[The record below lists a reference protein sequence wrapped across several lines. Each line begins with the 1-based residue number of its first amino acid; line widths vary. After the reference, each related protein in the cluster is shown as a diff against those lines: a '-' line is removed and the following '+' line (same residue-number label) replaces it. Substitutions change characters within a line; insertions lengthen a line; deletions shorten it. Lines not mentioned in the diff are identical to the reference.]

1 MGEMKGRESGGGEE
15 RRDGM
20 VEDGE
25 ENKKEEK
32 KRKRE
37 KKKENAERKKEK
49 KKERAGKE
57 KEKKREKKK
66 EQEYGKK
73 EFAVQGGD
81 TLLTYLTAN
90 NIKISSSCAGKAS
103 CGYCKVQVPD
113 GGGQILPTEEIWMSR
128 QEKLN
133 NMRLACQVKIK
144 NDITIEIPDFL
155 TVVHQMVLSKNF
167 DANKKWLV
175 KIR

>member
-1 MGEMKGRESGGGEE
+1 MNYIPILVMNGLLLLITVLLLIADKLLVSYGECKISVLEGDEVKEIVVDGGI
-15 RRDGM
+15 
-20 VEDGE
+20 
-25 ENKKEEK
+25 N
-32 KRKRE
+32 
-37 KKKENAERKKEK
+37 
-49 KKERAGKE
+49 
-57 KEKKREKKK
+57 
-66 EQEYGKK
+66 
-73 EFAVQGGD
+73 
-81 TLLTYLTAN
+81 LLTALN
-90 NIKISSSCAGKAS
+90 DNGFDVSNSCGGKGS

>member
-1 MGEMKGRESGGGEE
+1 MNYIPILVMNGLLLIITVLLLIADKLLVSYGECKISVLEGDEVKEIIVDGGI
-15 RRDGM
+15 
-20 VEDGE
+20 
-25 ENKKEEK
+25 N
-32 KRKRE
+32 
-37 KKKENAERKKEK
+37 
-49 KKERAGKE
+49 
-57 KEKKREKKK
+57 
-66 EQEYGKK
+66 
-73 EFAVQGGD
+73 
-81 TLLTYLTAN
+81 LLTALN
-90 NIKISSSCAGKAS
+90 DNGFDVSNSCGGKGS

-113 GGGQILPTEEIWMSR
+113 GGGHILPTEEIWMSR

>member
-1 MGEMKGRESGGGEE
+1 MNFVPVLVMNGLLIIITIVLLIADKLLVSYGEC
-15 RRDGM
+15 
-20 VEDGE
+20 
-25 ENKKEEK
+25 
-32 KRKRE
+32 
-37 KKKENAERKKEK
+37 
-49 KKERAGKE
+49 
-57 KEKKREKKK
+57 
-66 EQEYGKK
+66 
-73 EFAVQGGD
+73 
-81 TLLTYLTAN
+81 
-90 NIKISSSCAGKAS
+90 KISVLEGDKVKEITVEGGINLLSALNDNGFNVSNSCGGKGS

-175 KIR
+175 KIK

>member
-1 MGEMKGRESGGGEE
+1 MNFIPVLVMNGLLLVITIVLLIADKLLVSYGDCKVSVLEGDKTKEITVEGGI
-15 RRDGM
+15 
-20 VEDGE
+20 
-25 ENKKEEK
+25 N
-32 KRKRE
+32 
-37 KKKENAERKKEK
+37 
-49 KKERAGKE
+49 
-57 KEKKREKKK
+57 
-66 EQEYGKK
+66 
-73 EFAVQGGD
+73 
-81 TLLTYLTAN
+81 LLTALN
-90 NIKISSSCAGKAS
+90 DNGFDISNSCGGKGS
-103 CGYCKVQVPD
+103 CGYCKVQVPE

-175 KIR
+175 KVK

>member
-1 MGEMKGRESGGGEE
+1 MNFIPILVMNGLLLLITVLLLIADKLLVSYGECKISVLEGDEVKEIVVDGGI
-15 RRDGM
+15 
-20 VEDGE
+20 
-25 ENKKEEK
+25 N
-32 KRKRE
+32 
-37 KKKENAERKKEK
+37 
-49 KKERAGKE
+49 
-57 KEKKREKKK
+57 
-66 EQEYGKK
+66 
-73 EFAVQGGD
+73 
-81 TLLTYLTAN
+81 LLTALN
-90 NIKISSSCAGKAS
+90 DNGFDVSNSCGGKGS

>member
-1 MGEMKGRESGGGEE
+1 MNYIPILVMNGLLLLITVLLLIADKLLVSYGDCKISVLEGDEVKEIVVDGGI
-15 RRDGM
+15 
-20 VEDGE
+20 
-25 ENKKEEK
+25 N
-32 KRKRE
+32 
-37 KKKENAERKKEK
+37 
-49 KKERAGKE
+49 
-57 KEKKREKKK
+57 
-66 EQEYGKK
+66 
-73 EFAVQGGD
+73 
-81 TLLTYLTAN
+81 LLTALN
-90 NIKISSSCAGKAS
+90 DNGFDVSNSCGGKGS

>member
-1 MGEMKGRESGGGEE
+1 MNFIPILVMNGLLLLITVLLLIADKLLVSYGECKISVLEGDEVKEIVVDGGI
-15 RRDGM
+15 
-20 VEDGE
+20 
-25 ENKKEEK
+25 N
-32 KRKRE
+32 
-37 KKKENAERKKEK
+37 
-49 KKERAGKE
+49 
-57 KEKKREKKK
+57 
-66 EQEYGKK
+66 
-73 EFAVQGGD
+73 
-81 TLLTYLTAN
+81 LLTALN
-90 NIKISSSCAGKAS
+90 DNGFNVSNSCGGKGS

>member
-1 MGEMKGRESGGGEE
+1 MNFIPVLVMNGLLLVITIVLLIADKLLVSYGECKISVLEGDEVKEISVDGGI
-15 RRDGM
+15 
-20 VEDGE
+20 
-25 ENKKEEK
+25 N
-32 KRKRE
+32 
-37 KKKENAERKKEK
+37 
-49 KKERAGKE
+49 
-57 KEKKREKKK
+57 
-66 EQEYGKK
+66 
-73 EFAVQGGD
+73 
-81 TLLTYLTAN
+81 LLTALN
-90 NIKISSSCAGKAS
+90 DNGFDVSNSCGGKGS
-103 CGYCKVQVPD
+103 CGYCKVQVPE

-175 KIR
+175 KIN

>member
-1 MGEMKGRESGGGEE
+1 MNFIPILVMNGLLLVITIVLLIADKLLVSYGDCKVIVLEGDEIKEITVDGGI
-15 RRDGM
+15 
-20 VEDGE
+20 
-25 ENKKEEK
+25 N
-32 KRKRE
+32 
-37 KKKENAERKKEK
+37 
-49 KKERAGKE
+49 
-57 KEKKREKKK
+57 
-66 EQEYGKK
+66 
-73 EFAVQGGD
+73 
-81 TLLTYLTAN
+81 LLTALN
-90 NIKISSSCAGKAS
+90 DNGFDVSNSCGGKGS
-103 CGYCKVQVPD
+103 CGYCKVQVPE

-175 KIR
+175 KVK

>member
-1 MGEMKGRESGGGEE
+1 MNFVPVLVMNGLLLVITIVLLIADKLLVSYGICKISVLEGDEVKEINVDGGI
-15 RRDGM
+15 
-20 VEDGE
+20 
-25 ENKKEEK
+25 N
-32 KRKRE
+32 
-37 KKKENAERKKEK
+37 
-49 KKERAGKE
+49 
-57 KEKKREKKK
+57 
-66 EQEYGKK
+66 
-73 EFAVQGGD
+73 
-81 TLLTYLTAN
+81 LLTALN
-90 NIKISSSCAGKAS
+90 DNGFNVSNSCGGKGS
-103 CGYCKVQVPD
+103 CGYCKVQVPE

-155 TVVHQMVLSKNF
+155 TVVHQMVLSQNF

>member
-1 MGEMKGRESGGGEE
+1 MNFIPILVMNGLLLVITIVLLIADKLLVSYGDCKVSVLEGDEIKEITVDGGI
-15 RRDGM
+15 
-20 VEDGE
+20 
-25 ENKKEEK
+25 N
-32 KRKRE
+32 
-37 KKKENAERKKEK
+37 
-49 KKERAGKE
+49 
-57 KEKKREKKK
+57 
-66 EQEYGKK
+66 
-73 EFAVQGGD
+73 
-81 TLLTYLTAN
+81 LLTALN
-90 NIKISSSCAGKAS
+90 DNGFDVSNSCGGKGS
-103 CGYCKVQVPD
+103 CGYCKVQVPE

-175 KIR
+175 KVK

>member
-1 MGEMKGRESGGGEE
+1 MNFIPVLVMNGLLLVITIVLLIADKLLVSYGECKISVLEGDEVKEISVDGGI
-15 RRDGM
+15 
-20 VEDGE
+20 
-25 ENKKEEK
+25 N
-32 KRKRE
+32 
-37 KKKENAERKKEK
+37 
-49 KKERAGKE
+49 
-57 KEKKREKKK
+57 
-66 EQEYGKK
+66 
-73 EFAVQGGD
+73 
-81 TLLTYLTAN
+81 LLTALN
-90 NIKISSSCAGKAS
+90 DNGFNVSNSCGGKGS
-103 CGYCKVQVPD
+103 CGYCKVQVPE

-175 KIR
+175 KIN

>member
-1 MGEMKGRESGGGEE
+1 MNYIPILVMNGLLLIITVLLLIADKLLVSYGECKISVLEGDEVKEIIVDGGI
-15 RRDGM
+15 
-20 VEDGE
+20 
-25 ENKKEEK
+25 N
-32 KRKRE
+32 
-37 KKKENAERKKEK
+37 
-49 KKERAGKE
+49 
-57 KEKKREKKK
+57 
-66 EQEYGKK
+66 
-73 EFAVQGGD
+73 
-81 TLLTYLTAN
+81 LLTALN
-90 NIKISSSCAGKAS
+90 DNGFDVSNSCGGKGS
-103 CGYCKVQVPD
+103 CGYCKVQVPA
-113 GGGQILPTEEIWMSR
+113 GGGHILPTEEIWMSR